1 MDRRNVQDK
10 ASDSLNYM
18 ETQFYQ
24 GNKLVYIFNKQ
35 TNKQTN
41 TAFPFLH
48 GAGKYLFLAACK
60 DSHERPVICQ
70 IFQPLGKIDSVC
82 SKAR

>member
-24 GNKLVYIFNKQ
+24 GNKLVHIFNKQ

-41 TAFPFLH
+41 TGQCVFRKRRVSDEVKVFKKI
-48 GAGKYLFLAACK
+48 GW
-60 DSHERPVICQ
+60 DST
-70 IFQPLGKIDSVC
+70 
-82 SKAR
+82 